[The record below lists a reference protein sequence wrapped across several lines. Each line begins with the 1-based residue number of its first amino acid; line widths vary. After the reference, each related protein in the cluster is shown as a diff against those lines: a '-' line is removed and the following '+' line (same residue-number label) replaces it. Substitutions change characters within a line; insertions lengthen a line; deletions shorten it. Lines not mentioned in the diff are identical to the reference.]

1 MSEAKR
7 DTAKISRKE
16 TPQDWPKEQKLL
28 PADYKEDF
36 LHILLNQF
44 LQLWAASFVS
54 AGTSPVL
61 HSQNRPDHKLTAS
74 HKKYF
79 IATAARAP
87 KFCFILKIKIT
98 ENCEKQ
104 NYSRSHHFEG
114 TLCTIFQVHWL
125 SPEGKCEILVELGRV
140 FLLTV
145 NGIKA
150 VPETAFSFM

>member
-28 PADYKEDF
+28 PAAYKEDF
-36 LHILLNQF
+36 LHILLSQF
-44 LQLWAASFVS
+44 LQFWAASFVS

-79 IATAARAP
+79 YCYWS
-87 KFCFILKIKIT
+87 KSSKVLLYL
-98 ENCEKQ
+98 ENKD
-104 NYSRSHHFEG
+104 N
-114 TLCTIFQVHWL
+114 
-125 SPEGKCEILVELGRV
+125 
-140 FLLTV
+140 
-145 NGIKA
+145 
-150 VPETAFSFM
+150 